1 MAVTARSRFRIHL
14 STVLIFTFCFGT
26 LAYFCIFQRLDRP
39 GFSTTEGYAFGFP
52 MMLVVSGKGRLPD
65 GREFTYHNYRSGVR
79 ALAPA
84 VNRYFFGCL
93 IVNLAVALIPSL
105 LVARYFERRAR
116 RHDPKPVEESEEE
129 FDEDETKA

>member
-1 MAVTARSRFRIHL
+1 MVAARSCFRIHL

-39 GFSTTEGYAFGFP
+39 GFSTTEGYAYGFP

-65 GREFTYHNYRSGVR
+65 GRDFTFHNYRSGVR

-93 IVNLAVALIPSL
+93 TVNLAVALIPSL

-116 RHDPKPVEESEEE
+116 RNDPKPVEEPDL
-129 FDEDETKA
+129 DEDAREV